1 MFGIDRRGPAVAGR
15 VALPVRV
22 AALAAVCLMSLWML
36 SGSVAQAATPGASCQ
51 PYGSKPCMFPFP
63 DNRLTKPDKA
73 SVTGLQLN
81 LPQAAM
87 PENLNNV
94 RIGVGPYDQSDG
106 FSPGSAILLHISQLD
121 TQKALNRT
129 HAVGLQNMSAYKA
142 KNSAVS
148 RDRRE
153 DRPAPDDLRAARRE
167 RQVGSDD
174 RPDDPA
180 GLELAGRPHLRRR
193 AARSAQRKRTSD
205 QGADL
210 VRAHA
215 RQGRPA
221 ATRARSGT
229 PLHQDLQHADPS
241 ARRHQ

>member
-1 MFGIDRRGPAVAGR
+1 MFGFDRRGPAVALR
-15 VALPVRV
+15 DALPVRV
-22 AALAAVCLMSLWML
+22 AALAAVCLMGLWLL

-142 KNSAVS
+142 KNAPIVVIDEKTGQRQMIYAQLDANARSAATTDLMILPGSSWQDGHTYVVAL
-148 RDRRE
+148 RDLRNASGHLIS
-153 DRPAPDDLRAARRE
+153 APDLVREAARR
-167 RQVGSDD
+167 
-174 RPDDPA
+174 
-180 GLELAGRPHLRRR
+180 
-193 AARSAQRKRTSD
+193 
-205 QGADL
+205 QGAL
-210 VRAHA
+210 L
-215 RQGRPA
+215 PA
-221 ATRARSGT
+221 ERGQANATSRSST
-229 PLHQDLQHADPS
+229 
-241 ARRHQ
+241 R